1 MITKLAIL
9 GLLSYRKKPMHGY
22 EIKKQLEDW
31 AVGEYSEISYG
42 SIYYNLER
50 MEKEGFVASEN
61 VKDSKR
67 PERRLYSITP
77 IGEKELRKLL
87 RKNYFEMERFYY
99 QFDIGVSLMP
109 LMPKSE
115 VLKALNKRI
124 NTIEEHLAEIRRE
137 RAELEDKLP
146 FYVLAIFNHYLYHF
160 EAEKKWLEELKNEVE
175 KRESYFEDFESK
187 KESSKN

>member
-1 MITKLAIL
+1 
-9 GLLSYRKKPMHGY
+9 MHGY